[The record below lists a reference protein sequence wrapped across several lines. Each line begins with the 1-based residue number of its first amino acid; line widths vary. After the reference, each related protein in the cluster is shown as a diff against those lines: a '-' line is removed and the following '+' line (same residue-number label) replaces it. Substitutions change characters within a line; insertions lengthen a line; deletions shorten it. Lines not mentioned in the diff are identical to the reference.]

1 MSGGNDSE
9 GSQRESS
16 SDDGEVYESGRK
28 NAAGKSAGGTFFNF
42 RKKQAKGTL
51 FKLAQMPS
59 DVERQMN
66 IYINEGHMDNDLRFA
81 REVFGLVNTS
91 GRKDFS
97 AYWESPWLEEHIRDT
112 AKRRKIV
119 SQNKEAAS
127 RQYMRNLDDVGV
139 GEFINNFDNL
149 RKWQEDEDVRENVK
163 TVSRLI
169 QSFERVAVRAVTHEL
184 DNNASL
190 NGYKNKVNDM
200 LEHLKGNH
208 SNDVTITCHS
218 LRRSDIMFDLFAMS
232 VAMEITWADS
242 TSGSRNLSV
251 KLTDEIKLK
260 RKNATIDI
268 IRKLGS
274 DNLHIRD
281 MIVDEVGLPL
291 MKVNYN
297 LCISR
302 GVLLVGPNSTN
313 ATYVLD
319 IEGSTNSEGV
329 LDLTGV
335 KNILITQEYAGE
347 LDKVASDRQRDIDQS
362 PPSRVPSAAS
372 GTADE
377 GLRGFN
383 GYT

>member
-1 MSGGNDSE
+1 MYSDDAG
-9 GSQRESS
+9 ESS
-16 SDDGEVYESGRK
+16 SEGDAIESGTP
-28 NAAGKSAGGTFFNF
+28 AAANSNTGRNSSSGTFFNF
-42 RKKQAKGTL
+42 RKRQAKGTL

-59 DVERQMN
+59 DVEAQMN
-66 IYINEGHMDNDLRFA
+66 TYINEGHMDNDLRFA

-91 GRKDFS
+91 GRKDFN

-112 AKRRKIV
+112 AKRRKVV
-119 SQNKEAAS
+119 SQNKEFAS

-169 QSFERVAVRAVTHEL
+169 QSFERVAVRAVRQEL
-184 DNNASL
+184 ANNPAMNAYMYRVDDQL
-190 NGYKNKVNDM
+190 KRLQG
-200 LEHLKGNH
+200 EHP
-208 SNDVTITCHS
+208 NDVTPICHS
-218 LRRSDIMFDLFAMS
+218 LQRSDAMFDLFAMS
-232 VAMEITWADS
+232 VAMEITWADA

-251 KLTDEIKLK
+251 KLTDEIKYR
-260 RKNATIDI
+260 RKSASIEI
-268 IRKLGS
+268 IRRLG
-274 DNLHIRD
+274 DVDFGTDAIDL
-281 MIVDEVGLPL
+281 DEVGLPL

-319 IEGSTNSEGV
+319 IEGSTDSHGV

-335 KNILITQEYAGE
+335 KTITITQEYSGE
-347 LDKVASDRQRDIDQS
+347 ISADRQ
-362 PPSRVPSAAS
+362 PPPPPPPPPRLDTASRIRGSLGAFRGSEFDSVPS
-372 GTADE
+372 
-377 GLRGFN
+377 
-383 GYT
+383 

>member
-1 MSGGNDSE
+1 MYSDEAG
-9 GSQRESS
+9 ESS
-16 SDDGEVYESGRK
+16 SEGEAIESGTPANSNTGR
-28 NAAGKSAGGTFFNF
+28 NSSSGTFFNF
-42 RKKQAKGTL
+42 KKRQAKGTL

-59 DVERQMN
+59 DVEAQMN
-66 IYINEGHMDNDLRFA
+66 TYINEGHMDNDLRFA

-91 GRKDFS
+91 GRKDFN

-112 AKRRKIV
+112 AKRRKVV
-119 SQNKEAAS
+119 SQNKEFAS

-169 QSFERVAVRAVTHEL
+169 QSFERVAVRAVRQEL
-184 DNNASL
+184 ANNASMST
-190 NGYKNKVNDM
+190 YTYYVNSQLDR
-200 LEHLKGNH
+200 LQGQHP
-208 SNDVTITCHS
+208 NDVTPICHS
-218 LRRSDIMFDLFAMS
+218 LRRSDAMFDLFAMS
-232 VAMEITWADS
+232 VAMEITWADA

-251 KLTDEIKLK
+251 KLTDEIKYR
-260 RKNATIDI
+260 RKAASIEI
-268 IRKLGS
+268 IRRLGDVDF
-274 DNLHIRD
+274 DNEAIN
-281 MIVDEVGLPL
+281 IDEVGLPL

-319 IEGSTNSEGV
+319 IEGSTDSHGV

-335 KNILITQEYAGE
+335 KTITITQEYSGE
-347 LDKVASDRQRDIDQS
+347 IDNVSADRQ
-362 PPSRVPSAAS
+362 PPPPPPPRLASRIREGSLGAFRGSEFDNIPS
-372 GTADE
+372 
-377 GLRGFN
+377 
-383 GYT
+383 